1 MDHRGGQQ
9 TFVEDVHRLHVIKC
23 VLVGDRAVGK
33 SHLVC
38 AKMSGTKYALR
49 ELVQMHISTVW
60 AIDHYRSNSD
70 VSFLKTGFLIF
81 SHCHL

>member
-1 MDHRGGQQ
+1 MDRGGQQ
-9 TFVEDVHRLHVIKC
+9 TFVEDVNRLQLIKC

-38 AKMSGTKYALR
+38 AKMCGTKYTLR
-49 ELVQMHISTVW
+49 ELVQTHISTVW

-70 VSFLKTGFLIF
+70 VSFSGNGLPKHSATVT
-81 SHCHL
+81 